1 MTGMLKI
8 APSLLAADFS
18 RLGEEVA
25 AVTKAG
31 ADWIHLD
38 IMDGHFVPNISF
50 GASLVKALRP
60 YSHLPFDVHL
70 MISPIDSF
78 IESFVQAG
86 ADCISVHPEATP
98 HIHRTLQLIRSYG
111 KKAGIALNPGTPYHC
126 IREVLDVIDYV
137 LIMTVNPGFGGQAF
151 IEQQCKKIEAVRQ
164 LIDDSGLSVDL
175 EVDGGI
181 APQSASKAASSGA
194 NILVAGTA
202 IFTTQDYK
210 QAIHNLK
217 TFSLQG

>member
-1 MTGMLKI
+1 MTGMIKI
-8 APSLLAADFS
+8 APSMLAADFA
-18 RLGEEVA
+18 RLGEEVG

-50 GASLVKALRP
+50 GAGLVKALRP
-60 YSHLPFDVHL
+60 HSHLPFDVHL
-70 MISPIDSF
+70 MISPIDPF

-126 IREVLDVIDYV
+126 VREVLDLIDYV
-137 LIMTVNPGFGGQAF
+137 LIMTVNPGFGGQTF
-151 IEQQCKKIEAVRQ
+151 IDQQCKKIEAVRQ
-164 LIDDSGLSVDL
+164 LIDASGLPIDL

-181 APQSASKAASSGA
+181 TPQSARKAVDAGA
-194 NILVAGTA
+194 NILVAGTS
-202 IFTTQDYK
+202 IFATQDYK
-210 QAIHNLK
+210 QAIKNLRA
-217 TFSLQG
+217 FSV